1 MNLNWKENKGSS
13 PLASTEGKQAEQVSH
28 YSECGETAEDNIKVA
43 IALCVEKAVS
53 LLDIN
58 LKDES
63 MYLMFEWD
71 STDSELTI
79 VVTDQTKQRDSDNI
93 VKCHFSALNK
103 TMSLDNFKSEEEWK
117 THVNE
122 YAEDVDFWI
131 RDYLTTC
138 TSFLK
143 YSLIAAFHS
152 GNRST
157 SKLL

>member
-1 MNLNWKENKGSS
+1 MNLNWKENKGSN
-13 PLASTEGKQAEQVSH
+13 PKAPATGEHISH
-28 YSECGETAEDNIKVA
+28 YSECTETSEDAIKAA

-53 LLDIN
+53 LLDVN

-71 STDSELTI
+71 NTDSELTI

-93 VKCHFSALNK
+93 VKCHFTALNK
-103 TMSLDNFKSEEEWK
+103 TMALDNFQSEEEWK
-117 THVNE
+117 LAVNE
-122 YAEDVDFWI
+122 YAEDVNFLI

-152 GNRST
+152 GNRSA